1 MAAPI
6 GRRGPIPSRGL
17 CQGAEA
23 GQSPERVRPPMHQGL
38 TTFHSVV
45 LRRFLIWSAS
55 HASHLGC
62 SRSTSQ
68 SCLRCPSSSS
78 PDSSARSDF
87 STRGGGRADW
97 RPCTSPSVSSRK
109 RKRSLNSASMYYIT
123 PRLSGFVKKLSPPR
137 NSRVFALRFEGSIP
151 LD

>member
-6 GRRGPIPSRGL
+6 GRRSPDRSRGL
-17 CQGAEA
+17 CQG
-23 GQSPERVRPPMHQGL
+23 L
-38 TTFHSVV
+38 TTLYSPVVV

-62 SRSTSQ
+62 SRRTSQ
-68 SCLRCPSSSS
+68 SCRRCTSLSS

-87 STRGGGRADW
+87 STREGGRADW
-97 RPCTSPSVSSRK
+97 RPCTSPSESSRK
-109 RKRSLNSASMYYIT
+109 RKTTLNSASMYYIT
-123 PRLSGFVKKLSPPR
+123 LRLSGFVKKLSPPLPHRPCPSGRFR
-137 NSRVFALRFEGSIP
+137 NSCVFALCFEGSIP